1 MTKGNFTF
9 CFKFGGADAD
19 MILGAGTPCDRVI
32 HRNKELDG
40 DVDIRLSED
49 RVEGGVPARLDC
61 FPTITVFAGPA
72 WIPVVESGFEVE
84 HQKVELLGLKALLN
98 PR

>member
-61 FPTITVFAGPA
+61 FPTITVFAGPCRV
-72 WIPVVESGFEVE
+72 PVMQCSIKIVHEKRELPGFEAP
-84 HQKVELLGLKALLN
+84 LDS
-98 PR
+98 R